1 MRRMFP
7 GKCAKIPTFFSQN
20 NSKGMKRQKNL
31 QVQQILAGE
40 IGMDTQTKFHVNGDV
55 NIYPCGWVDEQVT
68 TGGRRQPRGR
78 MTIEEDGTSFFKA
91 YRTNTGPKRELL
103 FSTRHAVVEMTRPIY
118 RSDQPGKRR
127 LDMEYVYV
135 TFKFPKNLGLALMKA
150 LYQEEADEIMSYLKT
165 RKEETVWE

>member
-1 MRRMFP
+1 MSISNDVGAFLEN
-7 GKCAKIPTFFSQN
+7 FSRNLQP
-20 NSKGMKRQKNL
+20 KMKKQKNL

-40 IGMDTQTKFHVNGDV
+40 VSMDTQTKFHVNGDV

-68 TGGRRQPRGR
+68 NGGKRQPKGR

-103 FSTRHAVVEMTRPIY
+103 YETRHATVEMTRPLY
-118 RSDQPGKRR
+118 RTDRPSHRRR

-135 TFKFPKNLGLALMKA
+135 TFKFPKNLGLALMKS
-150 LYQEEADEIMSYLKT
+150 LYQEEADEVMSYLKT

>member
-1 MRRMFP
+1 
-7 GKCAKIPTFFSQN
+7 
-20 NSKGMKRQKNL
+20 MKKKNL

-40 IGMDTQTKFHVNGDV
+40 IGMDTQTQFHVNGDI

-68 TGGRRQPRGR
+68 TGGCRQPKGR

-91 YRTNTGPKRELL
+91 YRTNTGPKREFL

-118 RSDQPGKRR
+118 RTDRPGKVRR

-135 TFKFPKNLGLALMKA
+135 TFKFPKNLGLALTKA
-150 LYQEEADEIMSYLKT
+150 LYEEEADEIMSYFKT
-165 RKEETVWE
+165 RKEETIWK